1 MGMNY
6 QEKAITEFFEVKLF
20 KSPSTKSYLNKEGI
34 IVSFDGILCVD
45 YCSDEYVYTGAILF
59 LEKKGQE
66 ELLAK
71 YAYYYLLANKDWIYR
86 ILKSVRRL
94 TPLVFSRLTI
104 KYPTV
109 SEQYEI
115 VQKLDL
121 IHKIKGWQFG
131 AYGNLTNFPYSYY
144 QRMEKASGFLWKNEM
159 KLSKLVDIRQGKGN
173 KESLFLNVKVNSE
186 TIEFSGKSKVIL
198 RMKSEKSNSYF
209 LACALPT
216 RKLFRMLRSFTIA
229 NKIPLLQ
236 MRNLTI
242 KLPSKKEQLHFEE
255 IYRKVDEIKSYMKE
269 FVEQINLIEDF
280 YLYNFLYRKNFGKT
294 FSSNTNK
301 DSGKYSYEN
310 PTIINTL
317 QTFNAIRAELYKE
330 LNNDEVI
337 QYFDSVTQSV
347 CLKRK

>member
-1 MGMNY
+1 M
-6 QEKAITEFFEVKLF
+6 L

-34 IVSFDGILCVD
+34 IVGFDGILYLD
-45 YCSDEYVYTGAILF
+45 YCLDEYVYTGAILF
-59 LEKKGQE
+59 LEKKDQE

-94 TPLVFSRLTI
+94 TPFVFSRLTI

-186 TIEFSGKSKVIL
+186 TIEFCGKSKVIL

-216 RKLFRMLRSFTIA
+216 RKLFRMLRSSTIA
-229 NKIPLLQ
+229 SKIPLLQ

-242 KLPSKKEQLHFEE
+242 KLPSKKSSCTSKKF
-255 IYRKVDEIKSYMKE
+255 
-269 FVEQINLIEDF
+269 IEKWMR
-280 YLYNFLYRKNFGKT
+280 LK
-294 FSSNTNK
+294 
-301 DSGKYSYEN
+301 
-310 PTIINTL
+310 
-317 QTFNAIRAELYKE
+317 AI
-330 LNNDEVI
+330 
-337 QYFDSVTQSV
+337 
-347 CLKRK
+347 

>member
-1 MGMNY
+1 MNY
-6 QEKAITEFFEVKLF
+6 LEKTITELFEVKLF
-20 KSPSTKSYLNKEGI
+20 KSPSTQSCLNKEGI
-34 IVSFDGILCVD
+34 IVGFDGVLYVD
-45 YCSDEYVYTGAILF
+45 YSLDEYVYTSAILF
-59 LEKKGQE
+59 LEKKDQE
-66 ELLAK
+66 ELLVK

-86 ILKSVRRL
+86 ILKSIRRL

-104 KYPTV
+104 KYPTI
-109 SEQYEI
+109 SEQNEI

-198 RMKSEKSNSYF
+198 KMKSEKSNSYF

-216 RKLFRMLRSFTIA
+216 RKLFRMLRSSAIA
-229 NKIPLLQ
+229 SKIPLLQ
-236 MRNLTI
+236 MKNLTI
-242 KLPSKKEQLHFEE
+242 KLPSKKEQMHFEE
-255 IYRKVDEIKSYMKE
+255 IFRKVDEIKSYMKE
-269 FVEQINLIEDF
+269 FVERMSLIEDF
-280 YLYNFLYRKNFGKT
+280 YLYSFLYRKNFGRT
-294 FSSNTNK
+294 FSSNTNF

-310 PTIINTL
+310 SSIIDTL
-317 QTFNAIRAELYKE
+317 QTFNAIRTELYKE

>member
-1 MGMNY
+1 MNY
-6 QEKAITEFFEVKLF
+6 LEKTITELFEVKLF
-20 KSPSTKSYLNKEGI
+20 KSPSTQSYLNKEGI
-34 IVSFDGILCVD
+34 IVGFDGVLYVD
-45 YCSDEYVYTGAILF
+45 YSLDEYVYTSAILF
-59 LEKKGQE
+59 LEKKDQE
-66 ELLAK
+66 ELLVK

-86 ILKSVRRL
+86 ILKSIRRL

-104 KYPTV
+104 KYPTI
-109 SEQYEI
+109 SEQNEI

-121 IHKIKGWQFG
+121 IHKVKGWQFG

-198 RMKSEKSNSYF
+198 KMKSERSNSYF

-216 RKLFRMLRSFTIA
+216 RKLFRMLRSSTIA
-229 NKIPLLQ
+229 SKIPLLQ
-236 MRNLTI
+236 MKNLTI
-242 KLPSKKEQLHFEE
+242 KLPSKKEQMHFEE
-255 IYRKVDEIKSYMKE
+255 IFRKVDEIKSYMKE
-269 FVEQINLIEDF
+269 FVERMSLIEDF
-280 YLYNFLYRKNFGKT
+280 YLYSFLYRKNFGRT
-294 FSSNTNK
+294 FSSNTNF

-310 PTIINTL
+310 SSIIDTL
-317 QTFNAIRAELYKE
+317 QTFNAIRTELYKE

>member
-1 MGMNY
+1 MNY
-6 QEKAITEFFEVKLF
+6 LEKTITELFEVKLF
-20 KSPSTKSYLNKEGI
+20 KSPSTQSCLNKEGI
-34 IVSFDGILCVD
+34 IVGFDGVLYVD
-45 YCSDEYVYTGAILF
+45 YSLDEYVYTSAILF
-59 LEKKGQE
+59 LEKKDQE
-66 ELLAK
+66 ELLVK

-86 ILKSVRRL
+86 ILKSIRRL

-104 KYPTV
+104 KYPTI
-109 SEQYEI
+109 SEQNEI

-198 RMKSEKSNSYF
+198 KMKSEKSNSYF
-209 LACALPT
+209 LGCALPT
-216 RKLFRMLRSFTIA
+216 RKLFRMLRSSTIA
-229 NKIPLLQ
+229 SKIPLLQ
-236 MRNLTI
+236 MKNLTI
-242 KLPSKKEQLHFEE
+242 KLPSKKEQMHFEE
-255 IYRKVDEIKSYMKE
+255 IFRKVDEIKSYMKE
-269 FVEQINLIEDF
+269 FVERMSLIEDF
-280 YLYNFLYRKNFGKT
+280 YLYSFLYRKNFGRT
-294 FSSNTNK
+294 FSSNTNF

-310 PTIINTL
+310 SSIIDTL
-317 QTFNAIRAELYKE
+317 QTFNAIRTELYKE

>member
-1 MGMNY
+1 MNY
-6 QEKAITEFFEVKLF
+6 LEKTITELFEVKLF
-20 KSPSTKSYLNKEGI
+20 KSPSTQSCLNKEGI
-34 IVSFDGILCVD
+34 IVRFDGVLYVD
-45 YCSDEYVYTGAILF
+45 YSLDEYVYTSAILF
-59 LEKKGQE
+59 LEKKDQE
-66 ELLAK
+66 ELLVK

-86 ILKSVRRL
+86 ILKSIRRL

-104 KYPTV
+104 KYPTI
-109 SEQYEI
+109 SEQNEI

-198 RMKSEKSNSYF
+198 KMKSEKSNSYF

-216 RKLFRMLRSFTIA
+216 RKLFRMLRSSTIA
-229 NKIPLLQ
+229 SKIPLLQ
-236 MRNLTI
+236 MKNLTI
-242 KLPSKKEQLHFEE
+242 KLPSKKEQMHFEE
-255 IYRKVDEIKSYMKE
+255 IFRKVDEIKSYMKE
-269 FVEQINLIEDF
+269 FVERMSLIEDF
-280 YLYNFLYRKNFGKT
+280 YLYSFLYRKNFGRT
-294 FSSNTNK
+294 FSSNTNF

-310 PTIINTL
+310 SSIIDTL
-317 QTFNAIRAELYKE
+317 QTFNAIRTELYKE

>member
-1 MGMNY
+1 MNY
-6 QEKAITEFFEVKLF
+6 LEKTITELFEVKLF
-20 KSPSTKSYLNKEGI
+20 KRPSTQSCLNKEGI
-34 IVSFDGILCVD
+34 IVGFDGVLYVD
-45 YCSDEYVYTGAILF
+45 YSLDEYVYTSAILF
-59 LEKKGQE
+59 LEKKDQE
-66 ELLAK
+66 ELLVK

-86 ILKSVRRL
+86 ILKSIRRL

-104 KYPTV
+104 KYPTI
-109 SEQYEI
+109 SEQNEI

-198 RMKSEKSNSYF
+198 KMKSEKSNSYF

-216 RKLFRMLRSFTIA
+216 RKLFRRLRSSTIA
-229 NKIPLLQ
+229 SKIPLLQ
-236 MRNLTI
+236 MKNLTI
-242 KLPSKKEQLHFEE
+242 KLPSKKEQMHFEE
-255 IYRKVDEIKSYMKE
+255 IFRKVDEIKSYMKE
-269 FVEQINLIEDF
+269 FVERMSLIEDF
-280 YLYNFLYRKNFGKT
+280 YLYSFLYRKNFGRT
-294 FSSNTNK
+294 FSSNTNF

-310 PTIINTL
+310 SSIIDTL
-317 QTFNAIRAELYKE
+317 QTFNAIRTELYKE